1 MSKWY
6 NWLNEALSSVG
17 IVLGIDIATTN
28 DILGLVLIILNIVV
42 LVVSMTIKIIAWVKK
57 VREDNK
63 IDDNELKELID
74 IVDDTGNKID
84 DLRNKTDKGDKTD
97 AD

>member
-1 MSKWY
+1 
-6 NWLNEALSSVG
+6 LNEALSSVG
-17 IVLGIDIATTN
+17 IVLGIDIAATN

-57 VREDNK
+57 AREDNK
-63 IDDNELKELID
+63 IDDDELKELID

-84 DLRNKTDKGDKTD
+84 DLRNKTDKGNKTD

>member
-1 MSKWY
+1 M
-6 NWLNEALSSVG
+6 NEALSSVG
-17 IVLGIDIATTN
+17 IVLGIDIAATN

-57 VREDNK
+57 AREDNK
-63 IDDNELKELID
+63 IDDDELKELID

-84 DLRNKTDKGDKTD
+84 DLRNKTDKGNKTD

>member
-42 LVVSMTIKIIAWVKK
+42 LVVSMTIKIVAWVKK
-57 VREDNK
+57 AKEDGQ
-63 IDDNELKELID
+63 IDDKEMQELID
-74 IVDDTGNKID
+74 IVDETGNKID
-84 DLRNKTDKGDKTD
+84 DLKDKNKKDDKN
-97 AD
+97 A

>member
-1 MSKWY
+1 M
-6 NWLNEALSSVG
+6 NEALSSVG

-57 VREDNK
+57 AREDNK
-63 IDDNELKELID
+63 IDDDELKELID
-74 IVDDTGNKID
+74 IVDETGNKID
-84 DLRNKTDKGDKTD
+84 DLRNEKDKGDKTD